1 MGNAFYVTNVTL
13 CYYIVLYLR
22 LLKPIIMNYKT
33 ILLSILGFFLVF
45 NYTLY
50 AQNMQFERIYD
61 ETLSQA
67 SYIIAN
73 ENKEAIV
80 IDPKR
85 DIDTYLAYANEH
97 GLTIK
102 YVAET
107 HIHADYLSGAPEL
120 AFATNAQ
127 LLLSAEGGPDWK
139 YSFAHQPLKDQQEIN
154 FANIQIEVMHTPGHT
169 PESITFLVKD
179 IKESSAPIKAITGDF
194 IFVGDVGRPDLLE
207 KAAGQKG
214 SQLEGAH
221 QLFES
226 LNQFIKLP
234 KDTEI
239 WPGHGAG
246 SFCGKSLSN
255 IPQSTLEQEI
265 TMSPAFQYLHDK
277 GAFTN
282 YILEGQPE
290 PPKYFTLMKQ
300 WNKTFRPLLIEI
312 PKTQKLSTTE
322 VQNALENNI
331 LVIDA
336 RKKEKVAKGFIPG
349 SLHIE
354 GGKNFGTFVGSLV
367 DYNHQIILVGND
379 NQIEDLRRKLIRIGM
394 DNIYGYISDIS
405 QVQGLKTSKI
415 ITATDVQNFMQDKN
429 IQLVDVRTETEYA
442 SGHIKGF
449 ENIPLNTLEKNAD
462 KIQKDAPV
470 IIHCQSGVRGAMAYS
485 ILEKLGFTNILNYSG
500 SINDWKEKK
509 LPLVKL

>member
-1 MGNAFYVTNVTL
+1 MNK
-13 CYYIVLYLR
+13 IVS
-22 LLKPIIMNYKT
+22 
-33 ILLSILGFFLVF
+33 SILFLTTINSVQ
-45 NYTLY
+45 
-50 AQNMQFERIYD
+50 AQEMRFERIYD
-61 ETLSQA
+61 ETLAQA
-67 SYIIAN
+67 SYIISN

-85 DIDTYLAYANEH
+85 DIDTYLAYVNEH

-120 AFATNAQ
+120 AFATSAQ
-127 LLLSAEGGPDWK
+127 LLLSAEGGADWK
-139 YSFAHQPLKDQQEIN
+139 YAFAHQPIKDQQKIN
-154 FANIQIEVMHTPGHT
+154 FGNVQIEVMHTPGHT
-169 PESITFLVKD
+169 PESVTYL
-179 IKESSAPIKAITGDF
+179 IKNTQEPAAPIKAITGDF

-214 SQLEGAH
+214 SQFEGAH

-226 LNQFIKLP
+226 LNQFVKLP
-234 KDTEI
+234 KETEL

-255 IPQSTLEQEI
+255 IPQSTLAQEMA
-265 TMSPAFQYLHDK
+265 TSPAFQYLHDK
-277 GAFTN
+277 ERFTHF
-282 YILEGQPE
+282 ILDGQPE
-290 PPKYFTLMKQ
+290 PPKYFAVMKQ
-300 WNKTFRPLLIEI
+300 WNKNFRPLLIEV
-312 PKTQKLSTTE
+312 PKTQKLSSKE
-322 VQNALENNI
+322 VHKAVQNNV

-336 RKKEKVAKGFIPG
+336 RKKEEVAKGFIPG

-354 GGKNFGTFVGSLV
+354 GGKNFATFVGSLV
-367 DYNHQIILVGND
+367 DYNHQIILVGNE
-379 NQIEDLRRKLIRIGM
+379 NQIEDLHRKLVRIGM

-405 QVQGLKTSKI
+405 QIVGLKTSKI
-415 ITATDVQNFMQDKN
+415 ITATDVQNYMKDKN
-429 IQLVDVRTETEYA
+429 VQLVDVRTATEYA
-442 SGHIKGF
+442 TGYIIGF

-485 ILEKLGFTNILNYSG
+485 ILEKLGYTNILNYSG
-500 SINDWKEKK
+500 SINDWNAKK
-509 LPLVKL
+509 LPLVK